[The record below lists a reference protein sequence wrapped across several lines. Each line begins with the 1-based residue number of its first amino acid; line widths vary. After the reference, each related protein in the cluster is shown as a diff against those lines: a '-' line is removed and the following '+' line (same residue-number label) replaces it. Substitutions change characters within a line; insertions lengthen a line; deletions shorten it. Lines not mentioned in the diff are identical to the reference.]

1 MYKSKKSPDALQLAQ
16 VNRYCTISLLQ
27 QARTAPFADPRPSM
41 HAPAS
46 PQTHQQPTKLQQGVY
61 DAGDAFQS
69 NAGHSMHPSIP
80 AHAQIWSKPLPCEG
94 IESLALSP
102 QGNASSRNL
111 NMGGLRP
118 ACAAAP
124 SRAGHMS
131 FQLDAAMR
139 GPGSHGA
146 IGKPRSLP
154 SDAAL
159 PSFRLHAS
167 ACLPSGSHAEAS
179 VSHLDVA
186 GPSASAALSDDQRT
200 DAVDNPP
207 NLASLRSV
215 GGLAYPSSACSVRNA
230 RQLPC
235 KRRVHPSASDFA
247 MEQSEPRLVQSQ
259 MTSTHA
265 PSLSDPRLASFLE
278 EVASWK

>member
-1 MYKSKKSPDALQLAQ
+1 MYKSKKSPDALRLAQ

-46 PQTHQQPTKLQQGVY
+46 PHTQQQPTKLQQGVH

-80 AHAQIWSKPLPCEG
+80 AHAQIWSKPLPGEG

-102 QGNASSRNL
+102 QGNGSSRNL
-111 NMGGLRP
+111 NMGSLRP
-118 ACAAAP
+118 ECAAAP
-124 SRAGHMS
+124 SRAGQTA
-131 FQLDAAMR
+131 FQLEAAMR

-146 IGKPRSLP
+146 IGKPRSLF
-154 SDAAL
+154 SGADVS
-159 PSFRLHAS
+159 SFRLHAS

-200 DAVDNPP
+200 DAVKNVQNPG
-207 NLASLRSV
+207 SQHSV
-215 GGLAYPSSACSVRNA
+215 GGLAHPSAASCVRNA

-235 KRRVHPSASDFA
+235 KRRVNAASDFA
-247 MEQSEPRLVQSQ
+247 MEQSEARLVQSQ